1 MAWFQDS
8 VVVLKDLVVGGGTYQ
23 KPSQQKAIGEGN
35 DLLQGSCDID
45 GVVHVGEETFDKG
58 EATLMVAKSRQQ
70 QGTATVILRD
80 PQSLNVLVA
89 EGGTQETVLIKGT
102 EAPNALVVEGHQT
115 INNGTLHTSHLTVNT
130 FAGLVG
136 TGFVG
141 TGSVINVQGWKGFD
155 IEHPTEKGYRLRHV
169 CLEGPEGAIYTRGR
183 CRNKKE
189 IVLPEYWKDLVHTD
203 SITVQ
208 LQPIGSHQDIIVK
221 RWDAEKI
228 YLQSNGGMPIDC
240 FYHVYGE
247 RKDGE
252 QLIVEYEGKTPEDY
266 PGDNTQY
273 SIAGYHYDRR
283 TL

>member
-23 KPSQQKAIGEGN
+23 KPSQQKAIGAGN

-80 PQSLNVLVA
+80 PESLNVLVA

-266 PGDNTQY
+266 PGDNTNY
-273 SIAGYHYDRR
+273 SIAGNHYDRR